1 MGEGLLNVTPESSG
15 GALVLRVEGE
25 LDLSTCEELEAAI
38 REAEG
43 SNPPTL
49 VLDLSGVTFLDS
61 MGLGTLVK
69 ADERARAQGRRLLLV
84 APPEPAA
91 RVFRI
96 TVLDERFQ
104 FVDSLAGITEAEPP
118 KA

>member
-1 MGEGLLNVTPESSG
+1 
-15 GALVLRVEGE
+15 VEGE
-25 LDLSTCEELEAAI
+25 LDLSTCEELEGAI
-38 REAEG
+38 REAEE
-43 SNPPTL
+43 SNPATL

-69 ADERARAQGRRLLLV
+69 AHERARLQGRRLLLV

-96 TVLDERFQ
+96 NVLDERFQ
-104 FVDSLAGITEAEPP
+104 FVDSLAAITEAEPP
-118 KA
+118 TD